1 MKMREMFLQKAE
13 KLKPMLH
20 ERKVAVFRSGMV
32 VPEPGSWFGYRF
44 EETEMPEVLKQGEQ
58 IWLDFGEHCTGNL
71 FFQLDAPE
79 QYPDA
84 PMRLHIKLTET
95 LQEMGDCYEDCQSR
109 MCKAWL
115 QEETVT
121 LDEPGEVLLARRFAF
136 RYVRITLRDSNVPVK
151 ISDIVALAYTSADYS
166 ALKKG
171 PNEERLALLD
181 KIGVHTLAECM
192 QSVFEDGPK
201 RDRRL
206 WIGDLRIQ
214 ALVNYETFDNLD
226 LVKRC
231 LYLFAGYTDSGKKTP
246 RDVYVNSKGTYCNGR
261 AFVDYSLM
269 FNLILCEYYEHT
281 KDVTFVD
288 ELFEIADEQIR
299 LACDEVGEDG
309 IVEFCPV
316 EKLWAFIDHSDILSK
331 IACMQGVILY
341 ALDKMIWLCNETNRT
356 EKAKEYQVVAER
368 MKLASR
374 KLLYDAKKKAFIS
387 EYDKYQYSVHAQ
399 VWMVLGNVLT
409 KEENREVIC
418 KMLDTEDIIR
428 PTSPYMHHY
437 LVEAMLSV
445 DMKDE
450 AMAYMENYWGQ
461 MADLGADTY
470 WETFVPGH
478 PEVSPYR
485 DRIMDSACHAWS
497 CSPSYFIRRYYKEEM
512 ES

>member
-1 MKMREMFLQKAE
+1 MEVVTKMREMFLEKAE
-13 KLKPMLH
+13 ALKPILH
-20 ERKVAVFRSGMV
+20 ERKVSVFRSGTV

-44 EETEMPEVLKQGEQ
+44 EETEMPKVLRQGEQ

-79 QYPDA
+79 AYPDA
-84 PMRLHIKLTET
+84 PMRLHVKLTET
-95 LQEMGDCYEDCQSR
+95 LQEMGDRYEDCQSR

-121 LDEPGEVLLARRFAF
+121 LDEPEEVLLTRRFAF
-136 RYVRITLRDSNVPVK
+136 RYVRITVMDSNVPVSLNN
-151 ISDIVALAYTSADYS
+151 IEVRAYTSADYS
-166 ALKKG
+166 ALKEG
-171 PNEERLALLD
+171 PKEERLALLD

-214 ALVNYETFDNLD
+214 ALVNYKTFDNLD

-231 LYLFAGYTDSGKKTP
+231 LYLFAGYTAKGKKTP
-246 RDVYVNSKGTYCNGR
+246 RAVYVNSKGTYCTGA

-281 KDVTFVD
+281 KDETFVN
-288 ELFEIADEQIR
+288 ELFAIADEQIK

-309 IVEFCPV
+309 IVEFRPV
-316 EKLWAFIDHSDILSK
+316 ENLWAFIDHSKILSK
-331 IACMQGVILY
+331 IACMQGLILY
-341 ALDKMIWLCNETNRT
+341 SLDKMIWLCKETGRT
-356 EKAKEYQVVAER
+356 KEAEDYMKIAER
-368 MKLASR
+368 MKQASR
-374 KLLYDAKKKAFIS
+374 KLLYDSENKAFIS

-409 KEENREVIC
+409 KEENQEVLRR
-418 KMLDTEDIIR
+418 MLQADDIIK

-437 LVEAMLSV
+437 VVEAMLAA
-445 DMKDE
+445 DMQEE
-450 AMAYMENYWGQ
+450 AMSYMENYWGQ

-497 CSPSYFIRRYYKEEM
+497 CSPSYFIRNYFN
-512 ES
+512 